1 MSILVTMIAV
11 VLVFAYSVVLM
22 EGGLVTVL
30 NFLDIPSLLL
40 ILLLVIPILISAGL
54 IKDFRLSFK
63 RAFLERMS
71 VTRAEL
77 KRSMEAVMLAV
88 RANWMAGIFSFL
100 IGSCFIWRLDMEE
113 LGGSLEQYIHLFLV
127 NMSVAVLPLFYA
139 VVLNLILLAVY
150 GRLKK
155 RCIDYMGE
163 E

>member
-22 EGGLVTVL
+22 EGGVVTVP

-100 IGSCFIWRLDMEE
+100 IDSSFIWRLDMKE
-113 LGGSLEQYIHLFLV
+113 LGGSLEQYIHLSLV

>member
-11 VLVFAYSVVLM
+11 VLVFAYSMLLV
-22 EGGLVTVL
+22 EGGLVMVL
-30 NFLDIPSLLL
+30 NFFDIPSLLL

-88 RANWMAGIFSFL
+88 RANWTAGIFCFL
-100 IGSCFIWRLDMEE
+100 ISSCLIWGLDMEE
-113 LGGSLEQYIHLFLV
+113 IGGNLEQYIHIFLANV
-127 NMSVAVLPLFYA
+127 AVAVLPLFYA
-139 VVLNLILLAVY
+139 AVLNLILLAVY